1 MSVKLSQLK
10 QQDIRAIV
18 AVEGLGNITIFN
30 PQGAI
35 KFKLIDFI
43 KTKMGSKGIEIN
55 QNEVITLFMS
65 NLTDM
70 EIDVEDISAIVDNG
84 SIELTKVMFYL
95 TTIVQ
100 ELTYEVLVQQNLELQ
115 MLEKSLLADTTVQL
129 TNNIE
134 DIVKEKKK
142 EKRKKK

>member
-1 MSVKLSQLK
+1 MSVKLSQLEQK
-10 QQDIRAIV
+10 DVRATV
-18 AVEGLGNITIFN
+18 SVEGLGNVTIFN
-30 PQGAI
+30 PKGAI

-43 KTKMGSKGIEIN
+43 KTKMGNKGLEIN

-65 NLTDM
+65 NLTDI
-70 EIDVEDISAIVDNG
+70 EIDMEDVTSIVDNG
-84 SIELTKVMFYL
+84 TIELTKVMFYL

-100 ELTYEVLVQQNLELQ
+100 ELTYEVLSQQNLELQ

-134 DIVKEKKK
+134 NLVKDKNKEKKK
-142 EKRKKK
+142 

>member
-1 MSVKLSQLK
+1 MSIKLSQLEQK
-10 QQDIRAIV
+10 DIRATVSI
-18 AVEGLGNITIFN
+18 EGLGNVTIFN
-30 PQGAI
+30 PKGAI

-43 KTKMGSKGIEIN
+43 KTKMGNKGLEIN

-65 NLTDM
+65 NLTDI
-70 EIDVEDISAIVDNG
+70 EIDIEDVSSIVDNG
-84 SIELTKVMFYL
+84 SIELTKIMFYL

-100 ELTYEVLVQQNLELQ
+100 ELTYEVLSQQNLELQ

-134 DIVKEKKK
+134 NLVKDKNK

>member
-1 MSVKLSQLK
+1 
-10 QQDIRAIV
+10 
-18 AVEGLGNITIFN
+18 
-30 PQGAI
+30 
-35 KFKLIDFI
+35 
-43 KTKMGSKGIEIN
+43 MGSKGVEIN

-65 NLTDM
+65 SLTDL
-70 EIDVEDISAIVDNG
+70 EIDVEDVSSIIDNG
-84 SIELTKVMFYL
+84 SIELTKIMFYL

-100 ELTYEVLVQQNLELQ
+100 ELTYEVLSQQNLELQ

>member
-1 MSVKLSQLK
+1 MSIKLSQLEQK
-10 QQDIRAIV
+10 DIRATVSI
-18 AVEGLGNITIFN
+18 EGLGNVTIFN
-30 PQGAI
+30 PKGAI

-43 KTKMGSKGIEIN
+43 KTKMGNKGLEIN

-65 NLTDM
+65 NLTDI
-70 EIDVEDISAIVDNG
+70 EIDIEDVSSIVDNG

-100 ELTYEVLVQQNLELQ
+100 ELTYEVLSQQNLELQ
-115 MLEKSLLADTTVQL
+115 MLEKSLLADATVQL

-134 DIVKEKKK
+134 NLVKDKNK

>member
-1 MSVKLSQLK
+1 MSVKLSQLEQK
-10 QQDIRAIV
+10 YVRATV
-18 AVEGLGNITIFN
+18 SVEGLGNVTIFN
-30 PQGAI
+30 PKGAI

-43 KTKMGSKGIEIN
+43 KTKMGNKGLEIN

-65 NLTDM
+65 NLTDI
-70 EIDVEDISAIVDNG
+70 EIDMEDVTSIVDNG
-84 SIELTKVMFYL
+84 TIELTKVMFYL

-100 ELTYEVLVQQNLELQ
+100 ELTYEVLSQQNLELQ

-134 DIVKEKKK
+134 NLVKDKNKEKKK
-142 EKRKKK
+142 

>member
-1 MSVKLSQLK
+1 MSVKLSQLEQK
-10 QQDIRAIV
+10 DVRATV
-18 AVEGLGNITIFN
+18 SVEGLGDVTIFN
-30 PQGAI
+30 PKGAI

-43 KTKMGSKGIEIN
+43 KTKMGNKGLEIN

-65 NLTDM
+65 NLTDI
-70 EIDVEDISAIVDNG
+70 EIDMEDVTSIVDNG
-84 SIELTKVMFYL
+84 TIELTKVMFYL

-100 ELTYEVLVQQNLELQ
+100 ELTYEVLSQQNLELQ

-134 DIVKEKKK
+134 NLVKDKNKEKKK
-142 EKRKKK
+142 

>member
-1 MSVKLSQLK
+1 MSVKLSQLEQK
-10 QQDIRAIV
+10 DVRATV
-18 AVEGLGNITIFN
+18 SVEGLGNVTIFN
-30 PQGAI
+30 PKGAI

-43 KTKMGSKGIEIN
+43 KTKMGNKGLEIN

-65 NLTDM
+65 NLTDI
-70 EIDVEDISAIVDNG
+70 EIDMEDVTSIIDNG
-84 SIELTKVMFYL
+84 TIELTKVMFYL

-100 ELTYEVLVQQNLELQ
+100 ELTYEVLSQQNLELQ

-134 DIVKEKKK
+134 NLVKDKNKEKKK
-142 EKRKKK
+142 

>member
-65 NLTDM
+65 NLTDI
-70 EIDVEDISAIVDNG
+70 EIDVEDISSIVDNG

-115 MLEKSLLADTTVQL
+115 MLE
-129 TNNIE
+129 
-134 DIVKEKKK
+134 
-142 EKRKKK
+142 

>member
-1 MSVKLSQLK
+1 MSIKLSQLEQK
-10 QQDIRAIV
+10 DIRATVSI
-18 AVEGLGNITIFN
+18 EGLGNVTIFN
-30 PQGAI
+30 PKGAI

-43 KTKMGSKGIEIN
+43 KTKMGNKGLEIN

-65 NLTDM
+65 NLTDI
-70 EIDVEDISAIVDNG
+70 EIDIEDVSSIVDNG

-100 ELTYEVLVQQNLELQ
+100 ELTYEVLSQQNLELQ
-115 MLEKSLLADTTVQL
+115 MLEKSLLADATVQL
-129 TNNIE
+129 TNNKE
-134 DIVKEKKK
+134 NLVKDKNK